1 MRRLHIAKFLCVC
14 VCVCFRK
21 EDAALD
27 TYLIAENLDLTRSS
41 VYELVG
47 SRAKVIGV
55 DLYVQRKP
63 LHSLLR
69 GEVCAQGVN
78 ANVHLGEET

>member
-1 MRRLHIAKFLCVC
+1 MQMSVFVC
-14 VCVCFRK
+14 ACFRND
-21 EDAALD
+21 DAALE
-27 TYLIAENLDLTRSS
+27 TYLIAENFDLTRSS